1 MPRKTR
7 KKHRVCSS
15 CNTRFTG
22 HYCPY
27 CGAEYGKKRILRAR
41 GGLLSGLLRFLLSLA
56 AICLLFAIAF
66 VALDYFASAPGGAHS
81 TAQAVFASIQNG
93 LPQNVLNLYASV
105 KSAYLEPMIA
115 WAQNLH
121 NSFIISP

>member
-56 AICLLFAIAF
+56 ALCLLFAIAF
-66 VALDYFASAPGGAHS
+66 VTLDYFASEQGGAHS
-81 TAQAVFASIQNG
+81 TAQAIFTSIQNA
-93 LPQNVLNLYASV
+93 LPGGFL
-105 KSAYLEPMIA
+105 SAYQTFRERYLGKLIA
-115 WAQNLH
+115 QTIQLL
-121 NSFIISP
+121 S